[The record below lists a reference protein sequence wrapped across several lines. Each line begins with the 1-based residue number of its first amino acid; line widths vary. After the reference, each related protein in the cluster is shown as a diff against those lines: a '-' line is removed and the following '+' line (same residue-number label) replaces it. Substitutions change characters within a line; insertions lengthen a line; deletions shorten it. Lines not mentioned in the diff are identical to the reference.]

1 MQDLVGTSVKW
12 LLVAVGVSAAIL
24 VVSWLLDMSYVLTD

>member
-1 MQDLVGTSVKW
+1 VKW